1 MKRKIGILSI
11 TKATMQTLFN
21 WPDAFFLPTQM
32 NSFVLH
38 TSLFISVQSFLVLLF
53 FLNRCTAMEGCFFKI
68 DYQFDISK
76 EIFINFFWAFSCS
89 AWKQYR
95 FSIWRNEMKKHD
107 LWNRL
112 LFYCRS
118 IDFMHKRTIL
128 TIISFFNWDSVYLI
142 YSNDEVANKN
152 LFLLIFYKQ
161 QASLLHTLKSDG
173 HQCKPIHHFFCSNTI
188 SHCIVCAL
196 HTILRA

>member
-76 EIFINFFWAFSCS
+76 EIFINFLIVFGLFHVLLENNTAFQYDEMRWKNTICGIDYYFTAVQSISCIS
-89 AWKQYR
+89 APYSQLYR
-95 FSIWRNEMKKHD
+95 FLIGTPYIWYIPMMKLQIKIC
-107 LWNRL
+107 
-112 LFYCRS
+112 FY
-118 IDFMHKRTIL
+118 
-128 TIISFFNWDSVYLI
+128 
-142 YSNDEVANKN
+142 
-152 LFLLIFYKQ
+152 
-161 QASLLHTLKSDG
+161 
-173 HQCKPIHHFFCSNTI
+173 
-188 SHCIVCAL
+188 
-196 HTILRA
+196 